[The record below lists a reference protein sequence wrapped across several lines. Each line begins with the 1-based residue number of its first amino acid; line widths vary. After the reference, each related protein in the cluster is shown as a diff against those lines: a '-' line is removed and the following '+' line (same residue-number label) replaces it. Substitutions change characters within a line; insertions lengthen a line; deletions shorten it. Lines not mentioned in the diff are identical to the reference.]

1 MWKIVLAATGGLAVG
16 GAAGWFFT
24 KRHYENLVE
33 TRITAELKRFY
44 DLRDARMAAEANK
57 GGGDILPESEDAEES
72 EDIDIDRNSY
82 QYLTEPYIPEMVEKI
97 RYSKAWNGDVRDAK
111 TAPPSPNEPFLID
124 EEAWGVGV
132 PGYGSESLSYYLD
145 GDLLIN
151 DESEVLDIDEFIGQ
165 HSLEEFRHFETQDD
179 IIFVRNPKLGMD
191 YEVSLSRG
199 RYYVEDDE

>member
-44 DLRDARMAAEANK
+44 DLRDARMAADAEK
-57 GGGDILPESEDAEES
+57 EEGDISPESEEF
-72 EDIDIDRNSY
+72 DRSKVVYEN
-82 QYLTEPYIPEMVEKI
+82 LTEPYVGEMLEKT
-97 RYSKAWNGDVRDAK
+97 RYSQVWKGDVRDAK

>member
-1 MWKIVLAATGGLAVG
+1 MWKIVLAATSGLAVG

-44 DLRDARMAAEANK
+44 DLRDARMAA
-57 GGGDILPESEDAEES
+57 DAEKN
-72 EDIDIDRNSY
+72 EDDVEKPEEAEEFDRSKVVYEN
-82 QYLTEPYIPEMVEKI
+82 LTESYVNETLEKT
-97 RYSKAWNGDVRDAK
+97 RYSQVWKGDVRDAK

>member
-44 DLRDARMAAEANK
+44 DLRDARMAADAEK
-57 GGGDILPESEDAEES
+57 SEDDVEKPEEAEEF
-72 EDIDIDRNSY
+72 DRSKVVYEN
-82 QYLTEPYIPEMVEKI
+82 LTEPYIPEMVEKI

>member
-44 DLRDARMAAEANK
+44 DLRDARMAAEAEKNEDDVEK
-57 GGGDILPESEDAEES
+57 PEEAEDF
-72 EDIDIDRNSY
+72 DIDRNSY
-82 QYLTEPYIPEMVEKI
+82 QCLTEPYIPEMVETI
-97 RYSKAWNGDVRDAK
+97 RYSQAWKGYVRDAK

-124 EEAWGVGV
+124 EEAWVVGV

-145 GDLLIN
+145 GDLLTN

-179 IIFVRNPKLGMD
+179 IIFVRNPKRGMD

>member
-44 DLRDARMAAEANK
+44 DLRDARMAA
-57 GGGDILPESEDAEES
+57 DAEKN
-72 EDIDIDRNSY
+72 EDDVEKPEEAEEFDRSKVVYEN
-82 QYLTEPYIPEMVEKI
+82 LTESYVNETLEKT
-97 RYSKAWNGDVRDAK
+97 RYSQVWKGDVRDAK

-151 DESEVLDIDEFIGQ
+151 NESEVLDIDEFIGQ

>member
-44 DLRDARMAAEANK
+44 DLRDARMAA
-57 GGGDILPESEDAEES
+57 DAEKN
-72 EDIDIDRNSY
+72 EDDVEKPEEAEEFDRSKVVYEN
-82 QYLTEPYIPEMVEKI
+82 LTESYVNETLEKT
-97 RYSKAWNGDVRDAK
+97 RYSQVWKGDVRDAK

>member
-44 DLRDARMAAEANK
+44 DLRDARMAAEADK
-57 GGGDILPESEDAEES
+57 EEGDILPESEEF
-72 EDIDIDRNSY
+72 DRSKVVYEN
-82 QYLTEPYIPEMVEKI
+82 LTEPYVGEMLEKT
-97 RYSKAWNGDVRDAK
+97 RYSQVWKGGVRDVA

>member
-1 MWKIVLAATGGLAVG
+1 MWKIVLAATSGLAVG

-44 DLRDARMAAEANK
+44 DLRDARMAA
-57 GGGDILPESEDAEES
+57 DAEKN
-72 EDIDIDRNSY
+72 EDDVEKPEEAEEFDRSKVVYEN
-82 QYLTEPYIPEMVEKI
+82 LTESYVNETLEKT
-97 RYSKAWNGDVRDAK
+97 RYSQVWKGDVRDAK
-111 TAPPSPNEPFLID
+111 TAPPSPDKPFLID

-151 DESEVLDIDEFIGQ
+151 DESEVLDINEFIGQ
-165 HSLEEFRHFETQDD
+165 HSLEAFRHFETQDD
-179 IIFVRNPKLGMD
+179 IIFVRNPKLGMN

>member
-44 DLRDARMAAEANK
+44 DLRDARMAAEADK
-57 GGGDILPESEDAEES
+57 EEGDILPESEEF
-72 EDIDIDRNSY
+72 DRSKVVYEN
-82 QYLTEPYIPEMVEKI
+82 LTDPYASDEPTENT
-97 RYSKAWNGDVRDAK
+97 RYSKIWKGSVRDVS
-111 TAPPSPNEPFLID
+111 TAPPPPDKPFQID

-165 HSLEEFRHFETQDD
+165 HNLEEFRHFETQDD

>member
-44 DLRDARMAAEANK
+44 DLRDARMAA
-57 GGGDILPESEDAEES
+57 DAEKN
-72 EDIDIDRNSY
+72 EDDVEKPEEAEEFDIDRNTY

>member
-44 DLRDARMAAEANK
+44 DLRDARMAA
-57 GGGDILPESEDAEES
+57 DAEKN
-72 EDIDIDRNSY
+72 EDDVEKPEEAEEFDIDRNSY
-82 QYLTEPYIPEMVEKI
+82 QYLTEPYIPEMVEMVEKI

-165 HSLEEFRHFETQDD
+165 HSLEEFRHFETQDV